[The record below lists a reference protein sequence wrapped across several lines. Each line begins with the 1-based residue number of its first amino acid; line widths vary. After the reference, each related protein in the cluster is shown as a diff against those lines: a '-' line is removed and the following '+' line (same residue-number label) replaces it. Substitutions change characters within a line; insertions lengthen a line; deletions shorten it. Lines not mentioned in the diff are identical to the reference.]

1 MFADDIGLAGHIRD
15 RSRLIEST
23 KVSVTKWNPIGD
35 LIAEAGDTDSSDV
48 YVTTVSKPANVGV
61 RLEQSGKARN
71 APIVVIMYTG
81 ANAELERCVQA
92 AAKRCANRRM
102 LLVFADDA
110 EGDKTLAAIVKPS
123 DEAIPVDI
131 AGAYPSASVVDC

>member
-23 KVSVTKWNPIGD
+23 KVSVTKWNPIRD
-35 LIAEAGDTDSSDV
+35 LIAEATDADSSDV

-61 RLEQSGKARN
+61 RLEQSRKARS
-71 APIVVIMYTG
+71 ALIVVIMYTG

-102 LLVFADDA
+102 LLVFTDNA
-110 EGDKTLAAIVKPS
+110 EGDKTLAAIIKPS

-131 AGAYPSASVVDC
+131 ARAYPSASVVDC